1 MIKQGNI
8 EMKKAL
14 FVFYLLFFTFNIY
27 SISYY
32 ISNSIGQKISPTTA
46 SGVYRNNYVLRVDD
60 NYEQLYNKGELVKSY
75 TYETIEPTNQNNVTE
90 NFADKIHRLA
100 EYVRSNPDK
109 MTLNKMQDVV
119 LEILPLN
126 IKFVEIFK
134 YKYPKIF
141 ESVIKK

>member
-1 MIKQGNI
+1 M
-8 EMKKAL
+8 
-14 FVFYLLFFTFNIY
+14 
-27 SISYY
+27 
-32 ISNSIGQKISPTTA
+32 
-46 SGVYRNNYVLRVDD
+46 
-60 NYEQLYNKGELVKSY
+60 NKNVKNDY
-75 TYETIEPTNQNNVTE
+75 ADTIE
-90 NFADKIHRLA
+90 NFADEIHRLA

-109 MTLNKMQDVV
+109 ITLNKMQDVV

>member
-1 MIKQGNI
+1 MN
-8 EMKKAL
+8 KKCKNEYA
-14 FVFYLLFFTFNIY
+14 
-27 SISYY
+27 
-32 ISNSIGQKISPTTA
+32 
-46 SGVYRNNYVLRVDD
+46 
-60 NYEQLYNKGELVKSY
+60 
-75 TYETIEPTNQNNVTE
+75 ETIE
-90 NFADKIHRLA
+90 NFANEIHRLA
-100 EYVRSNPDK
+100 EYVRSNPDR